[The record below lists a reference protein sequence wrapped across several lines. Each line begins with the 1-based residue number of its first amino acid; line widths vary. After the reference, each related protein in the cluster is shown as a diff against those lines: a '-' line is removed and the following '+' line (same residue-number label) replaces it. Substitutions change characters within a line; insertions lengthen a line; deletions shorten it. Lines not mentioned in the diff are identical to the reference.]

1 MSPYRVEYD
10 SGPAGMEGMK
20 PSRTSGR
27 TKAIASI
34 RWPEIDLGV
43 ASDVLLKHV
52 QLLTPSNVNPY
63 QSRGTRSSR
72 GNSSKASQP
81 MRHMRPRGISRIG
94 QRFPPDS
101 K

>member
-27 TKAIASI
+27 TNAIASI

-52 QLLTPSNVNPY
+52 Q
-63 QSRGTRSSR
+63 
-72 GNSSKASQP
+72 
-81 MRHMRPRGISRIG
+81 
-94 QRFPPDS
+94 F
-101 K
+101 